1 MSVPEIVRKLSRS
14 WWQGLFIVAAVTAAS
29 VLTLVSLRGF
39 QREAGPTENRPIQS
53 HVPGY
58 VSSNAC
64 RACHPGNYAS
74 WHASFHRTM
83 TQVATPQ
90 SLPPDMDGLE
100 LVHNGHE
107 YKAERSGDKVFVRVR
122 PEGGSYGEPQQ
133 VVLVTGSHNLQI
145 LWLETG
151 EGRTLQ
157 QFPFGYIV
165 AEKMWAPVNATF
177 LLPPDMKEYYS
188 TGAWNGACMDCHV
201 TQGQSLFVSGFKWD
215 SHVAEFGI
223 ACEACH
229 SEGREHIERNR
240 NPLRRFKIHLTTR
253 SDATVTNPAN
263 LKGPESGL
271 ACGQCHSVWA
281 FNGMEDKIDF
291 NRHGAAFRPSDRDLS
306 QRFVVQPNA
315 PDHSEQKDFIRRTEP
330 DFFHNRFWADG
341 MIRVTGRE
349 FNGVQASP
357 CFRGGEFSCISCHEM
372 HLDSPGQT
380 DAKTWARTDQLR
392 PRMDSDF
399 ACLQCHKDMTAKLVA
414 HTHHSAESSGS
425 RCYNCHM
432 PRTTFGLL
440 HAMRSHQ
447 VSSPTVQETIAYGR
461 PNACN
466 LCHLDRTLGWAAQHL
481 HAWYNQPV
489 PELFEDDRTIAAAVQ
504 WVLKGDAGQRA
515 LVAWGM
521 GWESAQKVSGRDWM
535 YPYLIYML
543 TDPYAAVRFDAWKS
557 LRTLPRFSEFPFV
570 YTAPDQTLREAA
582 TRAYEKWLHEVS
594 NPNAVYRTET
604 AIDWDGRFRQDVFQR
619 LRSERDE
626 KPIFLAE

>member
-1 MSVPEIVRKLSRS
+1 
-14 WWQGLFIVAAVTAAS
+14 LFVIAAVVAAS
-29 VLTLVSLRGF
+29 VLTLISLRDF
-39 QREAGPTENRPIQS
+39 HREAVPPENRPIQS
-53 HVPGY
+53 QIAGY

-83 TQVATPQ
+83 TQVATPE
-90 SLPPDMDGLE
+90 SLPPDMDKLE
-100 LVHNGHE
+100 LAYNGRE
-107 YKAERSGDKVFVRVR
+107 YKAERRSDKFFLRTR
-122 PEGGSYGEPQQ
+122 TEGGSYGEPQQ
-133 VVLVTGSHNLQI
+133 IVLVTGSHNLQI

-157 QFPFGYIV
+157 QLPLGYIV
-165 AEKMWAPVNATF
+165 AEKMWAPLTATF
-177 LLPPDMKEYYS
+177 LIPPKIEEYYS
-188 TGAWNGACMDCHV
+188 IGAWNGACMDCHV
-201 TQGQSLFVSGFKWD
+201 TQGQSRFVAGNKWD

-240 NPLRRFKIHLTTR
+240 NPFRRFKIHLTTR
-253 SDATVTNPAN
+253 SDPTVTNPAN

-271 ACGQCHSVWA
+271 TCGQCHSVWA

-291 NRHGAAFRPSDRDLS
+291 NRHGTAFRPGAGDLA

-315 PDHSEQKDFIRRTEP
+315 TDHTEQKDSIRRNDSE
-330 DFFHNRFWADG
+330 FFPNRFWGDG

-349 FNGVQASP
+349 FNGIKASP
-357 CFRGGEFSCISCHEM
+357 CFRGGDFSCISCHEM

-380 DAKTWARTDQLR
+380 DAKTWARTDQLK
-392 PRMDSDF
+392 PGMDSDF
-399 ACLQCHKDMTAKLVA
+399 ACLQCHKDMSARLAA
-414 HTHHSAESSGS
+414 HTHHPVESSGS

-440 HAMRSHQ
+440 RAMRSHQ
-447 VSSPTVQETIAYGR
+447 VSSPTVQESVDFGR

-466 LCHLDRTLGWAAQHL
+466 LCHLDQTLGWAAQHL

-489 PELFEDDRTIAAAVQ
+489 PELSEDDRTIAASVQ
-504 WVLKGDAGQRA
+504 WILKGDAGQRA

-521 GWESAQKVSGRDWM
+521 GWESAQKIAGQDWL
-535 YPYLIYML
+535 YPYLIFTL
-543 TDPYAAVRFDAWKS
+543 TDSYAAVRFDAWKS
-557 LRTLPRFSEFPFV
+557 LRTLPGFSDFSFT
-570 YTAPDQTLREAA
+570 YTAPDHALEEAETA
-582 TRAYEKWLHEVS
+582 AYQKWRSEVR
-594 NPNAVYRTET
+594 NPTAVYRPET
-604 AIDWDGRFRQDVFQR
+604 AIDSKGRIRQDVLER
-619 LRSERDE
+619 LRRTRDE